1 MCLCFYNRKN
11 DQIWP
16 CYPTEQWIE
25 KGCQK
30 CSPLG
35 DCAFSDE
42 QGQLS
47 CICAPAIRMCVRI
60 EDHLPDSAVGLLFQD
75 DKMTSPSN
83 NTGLPD
89 RQDGKKGIESYRGIY
104 PPEEK
109 IEKESA
115 YGLKGISDPIAI
127 RSKAS
132 ENLVFAVSS
141 LSEQEKSRLSY
152 SKKEFIT
159 KCSFNGRQCFVD
171 HDFSVYIDPSF
182 GNCFTF
188 NYNASENVR
197 SERAGPNYGLR
208 FQVFV
213 NISDYLPTTEAAGVR
228 ITVHSQ
234 EEQPFPDTHGYN
246 APTGFV
252 SSFGIRL
259 KRINRLPAPYGDCL
273 QEGKNNDYIYQ
284 DKEYSTEGCQRS
296 CIQKYLVKKCGCGD
310 PRFPRYRN
318 FSNCPVADSKLQKIM
333 SEHEAENRRN
343 KRNNLEMS
351 QSFYEDLYRCTP
363 PSQMVIKREREAKYR
378 DASIILGQFNQNKL
392 SEEDYQSALDKYT
405 DEFEKHEVE
414 TKVRSK
420 IDWLA
425 SKNLSVVDTII
436 LAQGKFKYRTELLE
450 NIYKWLMADDCA
462 AIYGSPKFNLLHN
475 DSKKLLDEREAMS
488 KCCELVY
495 VSRRITYHLRNRIRI
510 ALDEV
515 NGKAPFD
522 KLNFLENAD
531 FTNLGLIVERMINNF
546 SEEEIVSVLAHRN
559 CFLLSDETRKSV
571 LVKIAEGRSAYGKLR
586 HIEKSQ
592 LRNKE
597 RVTGNMLETFSSEDI
612 LSVLNHRHYNKL
624 SQRIRNILEHI
635 SECIRTEIRLA
646 SRAENCECKQP
657 CKQQVYSVSYSCAR
671 WPAGVASLS
680 DCDPSLTD
688 NQCLQFHREQG
699 AMIEVYFE
707 QLNYESLMESEADFG
722 GQLGLW
728 MGVSV
733 ITIMEVGILFSEIIL
748 RFLGSIFCCQ
758 CLRSKTGKQ
767 VPPAHEFSDPP
778 YPLTTKE
785 TIERR
790 GRLITDPAAYRRRY
804 VGGAAKQQIWPPT
817 DQKVNGLFGDEDEE
831 EGGVRRS
838 STSYFSNGYDVV
850 RTIR

>member
-1 MCLCFYNRKN
+1 
-11 DQIWP
+11 
-16 CYPTEQWIE
+16 
-25 KGCQK
+25 
-30 CSPLG
+30 
-35 DCAFSDE
+35 
-42 QGQLS
+42 
-47 CICAPAIRMCVRI
+47 
-60 EDHLPDSAVGLLFQD
+60 
-75 DKMTSPSN
+75 MTSPSN
-83 NTGLPD
+83 YCLIDKMAERHRSGCKDSQNMEMAA
-89 RQDGKKGIESYRGIY
+89 KKAT
-104 PPEEK
+104 EEYIPRRE

-213 NISDYLPTTEAAGVR
+213 NISDYLPTPKQLGSESQCIVR
-228 ITVHSQ
+228 RNS
-234 EEQPFPDTHGYN
+234 
-246 APTGFV
+246 A
-252 SSFGIRL
+252 L
-259 KRINRLPAPYGDCL
+259 WDCL

-363 PSQMVIKREREAKYR
+363 LSQMRGGL
-378 DASIILGQFNQNKL
+378 SIC
-392 SEEDYQSALDKYT
+392 LDQYT
-405 DEFEKHEVE
+405 DDFEKHEVE

-436 LAQGKFKYRTELLE
+436 LAQRKFKYRTEVLE

-597 RVTGNMLETFSSEDI
+597 RVTPKNQKHLRIHKSKLLNLRLHSCVVI
-612 LSVLNHRHYNKL
+612 L
-624 SQRIRNILEHI
+624 

-733 ITIMEVGILFSEIIL
+733 ITIMESLIST
-748 RFLGSIFCCQ
+748 Q
-758 CLRSKTGKQ
+758 N
-767 VPPAHEFSDPP
+767 
-778 YPLTTKE
+778 KE
-785 TIERR
+785 TNERR

-817 DQKVNGLFGDEDEE
+817 DRNVNGLFGEEDEE
-831 EGGVRRS
+831 EGGVSRS